1 MALKNVPGRRY
12 FYTSPADHPPIKIL
26 KNSKLCHF
34 LPANSLLT
42 LHNNMSF
49 ARQADY
55 DHLVKEMVSE
65 GASVEEAAAEAED
78 TFRGSGFDLSA
89 LYLYQTAHELKDKEG
104 VDLKF
109 KTLEDKAAYANY
121 VNSYMAIK
129 ALEKVLNTTN
139 KKDKVYVGTLKLAEA
154 RKLLQSLLKIVDQAV
169 ASAADEEEE
178 EDEDDEDA
186 EENRIA
192 TKETLLAFSALVL
205 KNGQATFLNY
215 DASIAL
221 SQEHMTMLC
230 KLCDQDSGEPRY
242 N

>member
-1 MALKNVPGRRY
+1 
-12 FYTSPADHPPIKIL
+12 
-26 KNSKLCHF
+26 
-34 LPANSLLT
+34 
-42 LHNNMSF
+42 MSF

-129 ALEKVLNTTN
+129 ALEKILNTTN

-154 RKLLQSLLKIVDQAV
+154 RKLFQSLLKIVDQAV